1 MSDMR
6 PLIAVAPLI
15 CAFVCLCPKHVE
27 ALSCAAIT
35 SRNFDRVDGDADPAK
50 KQQDAEARAALAML
64 RPIIFRGRLLG
75 PRASVADIGPARELS
90 GGKPTDL
97 SGWPDLSA
105 FEGGRPSAAVRRDKT
120 IARH

>member
-90 GGKPTDL
+90 GVSRRTFPAGLIFPL
-97 SGWPDLSA
+97 SKA
-105 FEGGRPSAAVRRDKT
+105 AGRRRRCVAT
-120 IARH
+120 RL